1 MSAGLLRRRLK
12 PQELTEEDTMMQH
25 PTIALA
31 LGQQRH
37 AAMIAEAERA
47 RLARAARQARSAGNG
62 DGSTKRPA
70 RWLAPRRQPRI
81 PATRSRLARL
91 RPARAR

>member
-25 PTIALA
+25 PTIAGA
-31 LGQQRH
+31 LGKERH
-37 AAMIAEAERA
+37 AAFLAEAEKA
-47 RLARAARQARSAGNG
+47 RLVREARAARNGGDRSA
-62 DGSTKRPA
+62 KWPV

>member
-1 MSAGLLRRRLK
+1 
-12 PQELTEEDTMMQH
+12 MMQH
-25 PTIALA
+25 PAVALA

-37 AAMIAEAERA
+37 AAMIAEAESA
-47 RLARAARQARSAGNG
+47 RLARATRQARSAGNG
-62 DGSTKRPA
+62 VGSTKRPV